1 MVALCGVRPVERSDE
16 SPAAKPEVVDGAE
29 MAHKEWQAILE
40 DWRKVPAR
48 KGDQVAE
55 SSRVRSDDQGK
66 AGREEKWQAVRRAT
80 KTHSPEDREV

>member
-1 MVALCGVRPVERSDE
+1 
-16 SPAAKPEVVDGAE
+16 

-48 KGDQVAE
+48 RRYQSFK
-55 SSRVRSDDQGK
+55 SSRICGYDEG
-66 AGREEKWQAVRRAT
+66 EEGGEEEWQAVRRAT

>member
-1 MVALCGVRPVERSDE
+1 
-16 SPAAKPEVVDGAE
+16 
-29 MAHKEWQAILE
+29 MAHKEWQAVVE

-55 SSRVRSDDQGK
+55 SSRVRSNDQGK
-66 AGREEKWQAVRRAT
+66 AGRKEEWQAVRRAT